1 MRSWCKRFICKTSN
15 NFETTRSKVRRSP
28 ECITFTKDIN
38 TSLTRNRE
46 TSGNNVLNKVSLG
59 STSNFKRTK
68 WTYLRTSTKNMTIIS
83 TFWCISLRYK
93 TIIFSNRWYCYLIW
107 NCICRS
113 CCNSKCCTRSNLDTS
128 TVCSVSV
135 DIVPLL
141 RTQLVKF

>member
-1 MRSWCKRFICKTSN
+1 MRSWCKRFICKTSK

-28 ECITFTKDIN
+28 ECITFTKYSN
-38 TSLTRNRE
+38 VNLT
-46 TSGNNVLNKVSLG
+46 NNIFNVMSLG

-68 WTYLRTSTKNMTIIS
+68 WTYLRTSIKNMTIIS

-128 TVCSVSV
+128 TVCSRISRYCST
-135 DIVPLL
+135 IKN
-141 RTQLVKF
+141 TIS